1 MLLKI
6 SFNDENSMSIKNQLI
21 ETSIKAIVIKYIAII
36 CDQISV
42 FIFIYV
48 VFVSIILANFSTSEG
63 KW

>member
-63 KW
+63 K